1 MNNKTL
7 TNSNSYIVYSD
18 LINNISNLLTI
29 AKINSNEGLCLD
41 ELEYNLLKSLT
52 LPNPIKK
59 EIILIAITL
68 FSRGDYDLEYLI
80 SCCESI
86 RKELDDSMS
95 KNFPYNSGVPLPKST
110 STIEEVKGIVN
121 VKQSSSFKVSKSW
134 LGKEYT
140 VSFNQGRVNYTYDH
154 DLLFEKLKSMLNDSR
169 RKNSW
174 DNYGYYTSN
183 VIPNWVLETPGAF
196 ELIKVA

>member
-1 MNNKTL
+1 MQTTDVCIYNKHNFSHMNNKTL

-121 VKQSSSFKVSKSW
+121 VKQSSSFKVSK
-134 LGKEYT
+134 
-140 VSFNQGRVNYTYDH
+140 N
-154 DLLFEKLKSMLNDSR
+154 
-169 RKNSW
+169 
-174 DNYGYYTSN
+174 
-183 VIPNWVLETPGAF
+183 
-196 ELIKVA
+196 